1 MSGGAGPDHGLE
13 TERDANLAG
22 GGKPK
27 RKSKGR
33 KSKAKLNFRT
43 GEFEKTTI
51 KELKK
56 MYQQHSIS
64 EEEEKE
70 ESAPVYPP
78 GLERAGSEL
87 CCFYDI
93 DGTMGKDDEEG
104 KDGALNMAWRSE
116 PEEWN
121 KERWVKVKSIMDSGA
136 SAPVAPPDMLPNV
149 KIRESPGSKRGQKF
163 SSASKHKLKNLGEQQ
178 IHACTE
184 EGDDM
189 EILFQIADIS
199 KPLVSISSICERG
212 NRVLFGRVGGV
223 VINNK
228 TGAQIPFYKENGVY
242 VLTMWMKDADSDFG
256 RR

>member
-1 MSGGAGPDHGLE
+1 
-13 TERDANLAG
+13 
-22 GGKPK
+22 
-27 RKSKGR
+27 
-33 KSKAKLNFRT
+33 
-43 GEFEKTTI
+43 
-51 KELKK
+51 
-56 MYQQHSIS
+56 
-64 EEEEKE
+64 
-70 ESAPVYPP
+70 
-78 GLERAGSEL
+78 
-87 CCFYDI
+87 
-93 DGTMGKDDEEG
+93 MG
-104 KDGALNMAWRSE
+104 
-116 PEEWN
+116 
-121 KERWVKVKSIMDSGA
+121 KVKSIMDSGA

-212 NRVLFGRVGGV
+212 NRVLFGRVGGI

-228 TGAQIPFYKENGVY
+228 TGAQIPFHKENGVY